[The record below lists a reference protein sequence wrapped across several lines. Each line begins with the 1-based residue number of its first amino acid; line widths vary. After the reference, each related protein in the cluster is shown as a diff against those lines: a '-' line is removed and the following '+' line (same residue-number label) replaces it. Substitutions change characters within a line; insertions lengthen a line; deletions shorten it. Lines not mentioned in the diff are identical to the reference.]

1 MKTNIS
7 RKITYVDI
15 PPSQTPL
22 FVKRAERAFK
32 VVAKQVR
39 AEAKLHG
46 LKPLEWKD

>member
-1 MKTNIS
+1 MKPAAS
-7 RKITYVDI
+7 RKITYVDM

-32 VVAKQVR
+32 TVAKQVR
-39 AEAKLHG
+39 AETKLHG